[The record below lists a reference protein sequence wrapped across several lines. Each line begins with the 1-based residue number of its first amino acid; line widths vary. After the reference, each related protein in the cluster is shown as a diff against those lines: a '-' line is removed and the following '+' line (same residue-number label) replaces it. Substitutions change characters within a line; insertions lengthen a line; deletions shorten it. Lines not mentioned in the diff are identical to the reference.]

1 MPRSSFLNAAGA
13 VFSREARQELRRRT
27 TVASVLFF
35 ALAALTLI
43 AFSITTLAI
52 APADRGRLDAG
63 MLWILLFF
71 SAASG
76 LPRSFVREEETGTA
90 LALRKVASGETVLL
104 GKLLFNYLL
113 FLAICLA
120 AAPAL
125 CLLQDWTIAR
135 PGAFALALALAGYG
149 VTVVSTFLS
158 AIVSRAGQKDLLFVL
173 TALPLLMP
181 LLLPAVEATA
191 RAAAASGDLGPYWKV
206 LTAYDGLVTCG
217 AFVLMGF
224 VWEG

>member
-1 MPRSSFLNAAGA
+1 
-13 VFSREARQELRRRT
+13 
-27 TVASVLFF
+27 VASVLFF

-52 APADRGRLDAG
+52 APADRSRLDSG

-90 LALRKVASGETVLL
+90 LALRKVAAGETVLF

-120 AAPAL
+120 AVPAL
-125 CLLQDWTIAR
+125 CLLQDWTIQR
-135 PGAFALALALAGYG
+135 PAAFALALALAGYG
-149 VTVVSTFLS
+149 VTMVSTFLS

-191 RAAAASGDLGPYWKV
+191 RAAAAAGDLSPYWKV